1 MIYTESRGESIE
13 LARSISR
20 RAGRDLG
27 AEVLRIK
34 GARFYVLKGC
44 RMPAIL
50 VETGY
55 LSNYSE
61 ERMLKNSFYRQKLA
75 EAIFDGVNDYS
86 REIALT
92 QAR

>member
-1 MIYTESRGESIE
+1 
-13 LARSISR
+13 
-20 RAGRDLG
+20 
-27 AEVLRIK
+27 
-34 GARFYVLKGC
+34 
-44 RMPAIL
+44 L